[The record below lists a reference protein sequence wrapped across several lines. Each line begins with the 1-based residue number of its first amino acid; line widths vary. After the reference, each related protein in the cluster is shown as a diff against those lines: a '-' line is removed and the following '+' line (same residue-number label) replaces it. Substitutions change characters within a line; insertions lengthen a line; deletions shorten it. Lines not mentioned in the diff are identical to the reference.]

1 MPKSKRAAKKVAA
14 TPEAKLLAITV
25 DADTAR
31 VVHIEGLDSSG
42 ARHELSHA
50 EREVLLQRATDGRL
64 EDLVE
69 RAFEAGI
76 ACVLDDGERNAGAE
90 SAEDAELRHELLA
103 PLIKRSAVRH
113 LTEGA
118 VLDRVVLSTLIDHSS
133 NQARVDR

>member
-14 TPEAKLLAITV
+14 TPEAKLLAITL

-31 VVHIEGLDSSG
+31 VVHIEGLDASG
-42 ARHELSHA
+42 ARHELSRA

-76 ACVLDDGERNAGAE
+76 ACVLDDGERNAGTE

-133 NQARVDR
+133 NETRVDR